1 MCTFNEMKEII
12 YSPNANMLNV
22 NDMRRPETEV

>member
-12 YSPNANMLNV
+12 YSLHANMLNV
-22 NDMRRPETEV
+22 NDMRRPEAEV